1 MNMNEG
7 RRDRATTGEREFFP
21 FFFFYVSFLILSDV
35 TTRTRRLMI

>member
-21 FFFFYVSFLILSDV
+21 FFFFMFLFLFYL
-35 TTRTRRLMI
+35 TLQHEREG